1 MAAPKIG
8 EQFPDISVAIVG
20 NGTRRLP
27 ADLRHANT
35 VLLFYRGHW

>member
-1 MAAPKIG
+1 MVGLKTG
-8 EQFPDISVAIVG
+8 ERFPDISVAIVG

-27 ADLRHANT
+27 VDLPHANT